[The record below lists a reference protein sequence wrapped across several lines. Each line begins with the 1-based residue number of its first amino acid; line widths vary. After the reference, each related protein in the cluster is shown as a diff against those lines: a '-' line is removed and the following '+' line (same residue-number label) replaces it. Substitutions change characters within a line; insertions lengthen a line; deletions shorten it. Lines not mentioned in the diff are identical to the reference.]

1 MIDHPI
7 DLKFIAKKIQTNAY
21 DNLTEMEKDL
31 SQMTKN
37 ACLFNKPGSQIY
49 KDAKTLRKIFTAK
62 KVELES
68 GRAIKTQNKR
78 PNQSLSALTAALE
91 DELDGTDDENND
103 EDAEDEGPMRQLFD
117 ILYNTAT
124 TNGKVS
130 CFLLLFCPVSIHLPC
145 HSC

>member
-1 MIDHPI
+1 
-7 DLKFIAKKIQTNAY
+7 
-21 DNLTEMEKDL
+21 
-31 SQMTKN
+31 MTKN

-49 KDAKTLRKIFTAK
+49 KDAKTLRKIFNAK

-124 TNGKVS
+124 TNGRVS

-145 HSC
+145 HSCQLLAKIVN